1 MHDLAWARHRDEGHA
16 HEALDAGQGDHQDIA
31 GAKAATDQTPEYEA
45 DRAPDTQD
53 GGEEYQ
59 GQGKPSVE
67 ERERIDHKPS
77 IVGLRVVVVKAVRAP
92 VAPAFVRRVL
102 VAATAEP
109 AVGAALARRA
119 GATEVTVRITGDRE
133 LRRLNRQF
141 LGDDRVTDVLSFPSE
156 DLPSGD
162 LPSADLPRGGLPS
175 AYLGDLALS
184 WPAVRRQ
191 AQAFGHGAEAEAAL
205 LTVHGFLHLLGW
217 DHETLADEREMTR
230 LTLACLARSDVHPV
244 AGRL

>member
-16 HEALDAGQGDHQDIA
+16 HEALDAGQADHQDIA
-31 GAKAATDQTPEYEA
+31 GAKAATDLTPDYEA

-59 GQGKPSVE
+59 SQGKPSVE

-109 AVGAALARRA
+109 AVAAALARRA
-119 GATEVTVRITGDRE
+119 GATELTVRITGDRE

-156 DLPSGD
+156 N
-162 LPSADLPRGGLPS
+162 LPSASLPSASLPS

-184 WPAVRRQ
+184 WPSVRRQ
-191 AQAFGHGAEAEAAL
+191 AEAFGHGAEAEAAL
-205 LTVHGFLHLLGW
+205 LAVHGFLHLLGW

-230 LTLACLARSDVHPV
+230 LTLACLARSDVHPA